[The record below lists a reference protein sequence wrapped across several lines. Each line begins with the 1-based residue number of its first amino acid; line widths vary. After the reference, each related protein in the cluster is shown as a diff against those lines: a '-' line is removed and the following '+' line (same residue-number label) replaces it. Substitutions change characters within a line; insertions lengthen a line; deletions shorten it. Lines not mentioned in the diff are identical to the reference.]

1 MKRLTYYISA
11 LALCA
16 LSFTSCSDLLDEDPQ
31 SDIRKNL
38 YMNNAV
44 EANNVLLGVY
54 RSMVSDNIY
63 GMNLSCIF
71 DLTNDLAQCE
81 GNSTNSF
88 REYPA
93 NAFNPS
99 NSYVQ
104 NTWATLYSAIYGAND
119 FIERLEAKIVTY
131 SQKDQAVATIYLA
144 EARALRAL
152 YYFEL
157 VRWYGNIALITSTT
171 ESYKN
176 PAEFVQSSP
185 EEVYKFIEEDLKF
198 AVNNLPYATDDVLR
212 SDTRFRF
219 SKGAALG
226 LLTRV
231 YVTWAG
237 HPILDTSK
245 WKEAAQTAA
254 LLVNSGKHHLLD
266 DYEQLWKNTCNGKWD
281 PAESLIEV
289 SFYANTV
296 SGTASEDPVGRIGKW
311 NGVRATEIAGIRG
324 RNSANVKVVHT
335 FYLDWLQNEAND
347 KRRDL
352 SIANYKYD
360 PEKSYWAKENELGNA
375 GAGQKN
381 KQNYTPAKWD
391 TEKYVEEYNS
401 LLNNDKSNI
410 NWYVLRY
417 SDVLLMYA
425 EALNEWHQGPDNA
438 ALAAINMVRRRGYG
452 LPYNTAN
459 SNVDLKSMSYEDF
472 KKCIYN
478 ERAYEL
484 AFEGQRR
491 QDLVRWGIYY
501 DTIVETYRKLISWYP
516 EANYIA
522 YTYTEKNKHELLPIP
537 ARDMALM
544 EKFKQ
549 NKGWGD

>member
-1 MKRLTYYISA
+1 MKRITYYISA
-11 LALCA
+11 LALCT
-16 LSFTSCSDLLDEDPQ
+16 LSFSSCSDLLDEDPQ
-31 SDIRKNL
+31 SDIRKNQ

-54 RSMVSDNIY
+54 RNLVSDDIY

-93 NAFNPS
+93 NAFNAS

-104 NTWATLYSAIYGAND
+104 STWAALYAAVYSAND

-131 SQKDQAVATIYLA
+131 SNKDKALANIYLA
-144 EARALRAL
+144 EARALRGL

-157 VRWYGNIALITSTT
+157 VRWYGNIALMTT
-171 ESYKN
+171 TAESYKN
-176 PAEFVQSSP
+176 PALFVQTSP
-185 EEVYKFIEEDLKF
+185 ENVYKFIEDDLKY
-198 AVNNLPYATDDVLR
+198 AVNNLPYATDDILR
-212 SDTRFRF
+212 GDTRFRF

-237 HPILDTSK
+237 YPVQDTSK

-254 LLVNSGKHHLLD
+254 LLINSGKHHLLD

-296 SGTASEDPVGRIGKW
+296 TGSANEDPVGRIGKW
-311 NGVRATEIAGIRG
+311 NGVRATEIAGQRG

-335 FYLDWLQNEAND
+335 FYLDWLQKEAND
-347 KRRDL
+347 KRRNL
-352 SIANYKYD
+352 SIANYKYE
-360 PEKSYWAKENELGNA
+360 PTKTYWVKENELESP

-438 ALAAINMVRRRGYG
+438 ALTAVNMVRRRGYG

-459 SNVDLKSMSYEDF
+459 TTVDLKAMSYEDF
-472 KKCIYN
+472 KTAIRN
-478 ERAYEL
+478 ERSYEL

-501 DTIVETYRKLISWYP
+501 ETIVDTYKKLISWYP

-522 YTYTEKNKHELLPIP
+522 YTFTQKDKHELLPIP
-537 ARDMALM
+537 ARDMGLM
-544 EKFKQ
+544 EQFKQ
-549 NKGWGD
+549 NKGWGE